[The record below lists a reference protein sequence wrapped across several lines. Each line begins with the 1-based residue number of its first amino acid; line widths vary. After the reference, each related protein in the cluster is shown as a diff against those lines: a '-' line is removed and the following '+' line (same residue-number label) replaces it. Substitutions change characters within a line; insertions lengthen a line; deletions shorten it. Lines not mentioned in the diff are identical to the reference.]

1 MLHEE
6 TFLEAEAVTLKPL
19 SKVKLKSYS
28 ELIPRRKKMDKMVKN
43 QPHDKQLPRLLLI
56 QQTIEF
62 EQRAKEATKRFKLKL
77 DNKKA
82 EGIKHE

>member
-1 MLHEE
+1 
-6 TFLEAEAVTLKPL
+6 
-19 SKVKLKSYS
+19 
-28 ELIPRRKKMDKMVKN
+28 MDKMIKN
-43 QPHDKQLPRLLLI
+43 QPHDKQLPRLPLI

-82 EGIKHE
+82 EGIRHE